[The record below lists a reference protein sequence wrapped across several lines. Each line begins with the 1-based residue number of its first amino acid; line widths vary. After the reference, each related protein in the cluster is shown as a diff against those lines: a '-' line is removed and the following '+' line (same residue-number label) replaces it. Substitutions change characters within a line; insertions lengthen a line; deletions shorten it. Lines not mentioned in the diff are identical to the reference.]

1 MGAAVWGRL
10 TFPMIPYQLIA
21 KKRDGGELTARE
33 IDDLIWAYLRGEFT
47 DEQMSAFL
55 MAAFLRGMS
64 TAETAA
70 LTRAM
75 TASGEVWDLSSVP
88 GPKIDK
94 HSTGGVGDKVSL
106 VLAPWVAAC
115 GVVVPMMSGRGLG
128 HTGGTLDKLA
138 AIPGFATAL
147 DRRRAVGILKKTGIV
162 MLAATGNIAPADRR
176 MYALRDATGTV
187 ESIPLITA
195 SILSKKLAEGADGYV
210 FDVKYG
216 SGAFLMELDR
226 ARALAESLVKTA
238 QQSGKKAV
246 ALITAMDQ
254 PTGHVSG
261 NACEVQEAI
270 DCLRTRRPNDL
281 YAITQALAVEM
292 LMLSGLFRSRQTA
305 VQRLEQAIDDG
316 SPLTKL
322 RAMIRAQGGD
332 PRVVDD
338 TDRLPQAKFHLPIL
352 APRSG
357 YIQRLDTRRV
367 GWALVGLGVGRK
379 KPEDEIDLSAGLILE
394 KKIGDHVNRHDSI
407 GIVMGRSR
415 GKLPGVADEVA
426 ASLTIGPRKIRPLKL
441 VHSRYDGRR
450 WTSF

>member
-1 MGAAVWGRL
+1 
-10 TFPMIPYQLIA
+10 MIPYQLIVR
-21 KKRDGGELTARE
+21 KRDGGELTAGE
-33 IDDLIWAYLRGEFT
+33 IDELIAAFLRGEFT

-75 TASGEVWDLSSVP
+75 TGSGEVWDLSAIP

-106 VLAPWVAAC
+106 ILAPWVAVC

-138 AIPGFATAL
+138 AIPGFQTAL
-147 DRRRAVGILKKTGIV
+147 DQRRALGILNKTGVV

-216 SGAFLMELDR
+216 SGAFLPELDR
-226 ARALAESLVKTA
+226 AKALAESLVKTA
-238 QQSGKKAV
+238 QQAGKKAV
-246 ALITAMDQ
+246 ALLTAMDQ
-254 PTGHVSG
+254 PTGDAAG
-261 NACEVQEAI
+261 NACEVREAI
-270 DCLRTRRPNDL
+270 ECLRTRKPDDL
-281 YAITQALAVEM
+281 YAITRALAVEM
-292 LMLSGLFRSRQTA
+292 LLLSGLHRSREQA
-305 VQRLEQAIDDG
+305 ARRLEQAIEDG
-316 SPLTKL
+316 SALDKL

-332 PRVVDD
+332 ACVVDD
-338 TDRLPQAKFHLPIL
+338 PRRLPQSKFHHPIL
-352 APRSG
+352 APRAG
-357 YIQRLDTRRV
+357 YLQRLDTRRI
-367 GWALVGLGVGRK
+367 GWALVELGVGRK
-379 KPEDEIDLSAGLILE
+379 KSDDIVDLSAGMILE
-394 KKIGDHVNRHDSI
+394 QKVGGWVTKGEPIGMVL
-407 GIVMGRSR
+407 GRSR
-415 GKLPGVADEVA
+415 AKLPYVAGEIA
-426 ASLTIGPRKIRPLKL
+426 ASLTIGPRKVRPLKL
-441 VHSRYDGRR
+441 IHSRYDGRR
-450 WTSF
+450 WVSF